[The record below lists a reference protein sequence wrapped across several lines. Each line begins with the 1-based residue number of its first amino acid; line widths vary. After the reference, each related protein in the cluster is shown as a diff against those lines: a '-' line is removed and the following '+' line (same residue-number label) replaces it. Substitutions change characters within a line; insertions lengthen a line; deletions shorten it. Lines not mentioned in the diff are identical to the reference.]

1 MNKPFQP
8 TEEQKIVFEKWAKSE
23 SCNLTLSPYAD
34 SFRTYKFDRTQHM
47 LEGWLAA
54 LAIKVGD
61 ENE

>member
-8 TEEQKIVFEKWAKSE
+8 TAEQKIIFEKWAKSE
-23 SCNLTLSPYAD
+23 HCNLTSSPYPD

-54 LAIKVGD
+54 LAVKVG
-61 ENE
+61 E